1 MTEPPTLVLCLAP
14 SLEDRLLPD
23 LIELGC
29 VVVARPAGAG
39 EATNEV
45 ARGRAGVLL
54 VSADARHLDAGL
66 VRASASAGVHL
77 VVLADGDDERLAAT
91 ALDVRDVLGADAGIT
106 AILAAVEH
114 GRPEVTPI
122 AARPAMPSA
131 RGTVVAVW
139 GPTGAPGR
147 TTTAIAVAAE
157 LAASGARVALV
168 DADTVGAA
176 VAPSLGLLDEA
187 PGLAAACRLAGSGAL
202 TPGELDRIAQP
213 YRGRRGGF
221 AVLTG
226 IGRSARWPELSLDR
240 VGGVLDIARGWAD
253 YTVVDAGFN
262 LEADEEI
269 MSDLFAP
276 RRNAATLAALRAADI
291 VVAIGAADP
300 VGLARLVRSWGDLLD
315 AVETD
320 RVAVAVTKVRASAV
334 GLNPNGQI
342 ASTLARFAG
351 IEGAT
356 LVPNDPGGCDAA
368 LLTARALP
376 DASPRSPAAAA
387 IRRLVSERIGVG
399 VGVHSVRRARES
411 KSESRPRI
419 RSA

>member
-1 MTEPPTLVLCLAP
+1 MTELPTLVL
-14 SLEDRLLPD
+14 SLTPPTEDRLLPD

-29 VVVARPAGAG
+29 IVVARPAGAA
-39 EATNEV
+39 EASNEV
-45 ARGRAGVLL
+45 ARARAEVLL
-54 VSADARHLDAGL
+54 ASADPRHLDAGL
-66 VRASASAGVHL
+66 IAACEQAGVQ
-77 VVLADGDDERLAAT
+77 VVALADGVDEREAAT
-91 ALDVRDVLGADAGIT
+91 SLGLRSVLDADASVT
-106 AILAAVEH
+106 AILAAIE
-114 GRPEVTPI
+114 RD
-122 AARPAMPSA
+122 AADAPAPQRSAMPTS
-131 RGTVVAVW
+131 RGTVVTVW

-147 TTTAIAVAAE
+147 TTTAIAIAAE

-176 VAPSLGLLDEA
+176 VAPSLGLLDES
-187 PGLAAACRLAGSGAL
+187 PGLAAACRLAGAGAL
-202 TPGELDRIAQP
+202 TPAELDRIAQP

-226 IGRSARWPELSLDR
+226 IGRAARWPELSVDR
-240 VGGVLDIARGWAD
+240 VGGVLDAARGWAD

-269 MSDLFAP
+269 VSDLFAP
-276 RRNAATLAALRAADI
+276 RRNAATLASLRAADL
-291 VVAIGAADP
+291 VVAVGAADP
-300 VGLARLVRSWGDLLD
+300 VGLGRLVRGWGDLLE
-315 AVETD
+315 AAATD
-320 RVAVAVTKVRASAV
+320 RVAVVVTKVRASAV

-342 ASTLARFAG
+342 ASTLSRFAG

-387 IRRLVSERIGVG
+387 IRRLVQERIE
-399 VGVHSVRRARES
+399 VRRS
-411 KSESRPRI
+411 VPR
-419 RSA
+419 RSFLRRKQVLPA